1 MKYQIIVI
9 LKMNF
14 KIFKQKKMEVIL
26 NIVFLLLFYYYIEI
40 KKVQC
45 NEKCYKI
52 IHLYLYMKF

>member
-26 NIVFLLLFYYYIEI
+26 NIVFFIIILLL
-40 KKVQC
+40 
-45 NEKCYKI
+45 
-52 IHLYLYMKF
+52 H